1 MKHLSTILLG
11 LGGAL
16 GLGCLQSNAAPTVY
30 VSNQTNFEA
39 PFVFVCG
46 FGVPDDW
53 STWFDFGYNG
63 VSEGQIT
70 VDGLTY
76 DKFSLPEDAIGVTA
90 SIQYS
95 DTWKNNKPDYEVTF
109 EDKDYFLIAKPSG
122 LQEYTP
128 GGINEYMILYLDNKT
143 TIEADKNSLRVY
155 AVADDGTELFGP
167 YPGAKYGCT
176 GNVDG
181 QGFYLYDMPK
191 GNKKYKFTF
200 SNEDCGFKL
209 ESDFTHIPSGHA
221 FVTVTDNA
229 CESLGNLLSADIT
242 EGLLSYTLDKSAKTA
257 VVNGLADPTEGA
269 ANLVIPSTLTCGNTE
284 YAVTAIKDG
293 AFDGLKNLTGSLT
306 LGDNLVTIG
315 DNAFNGCQNLTG
327 ALTIGDKV
335 TYIGSGAFSACISM
349 NGALTIG
356 SSVAI
361 IKDNAFL
368 MCSKLTGA
376 LNLPAPLTEIG
387 QGAFSGCS
395 SLDGELTFGENL
407 TYIGKQAFLGCSKLT
422 GALAI
427 PSAVTFIGEGAFMS
441 CNGLNGALTLP
452 SGITELADNLFFGCS
467 GLTGTLH
474 IPSSVTAIGRGAF
487 YECKGFT
494 GTLSIPSS
502 VTTIGDNAFFNC
514 TGFNGSL
521 ELGGGLTTI
530 GKAAFQNCS
539 KFFGWLTLPSSLQ
552 KIGDNAF
559 YGCEKFSGP
568 LTIPENVTYIGELAF
583 GMCEG
588 FKGKLTIGKSVT
600 FIGNQAFVSCPGFT
614 GTLTIPEGVV
624 EIGFRTFA
632 WNWSL
637 SALELPS
644 TLQALGNL
652 AFYGCW
658 NLTSIT
664 CNAETAPVITSP
676 NKAFD
681 NDNYTNATLY
691 VPAADFMSYKNG
703 YEWSN
708 FEKIVAVDGIA
719 AEEVSLNS
727 TEISITVDETFTLTA
742 TVAPADT
749 TDPTVTWTSS
759 DESIATVEDGIV
771 KGIAAGTATI
781 TATCGDVTA
790 QCAVTVTTRAGVEE
804 ILCDDNQTVEY
815 YNLQSIRIS
824 EPADG
829 EVVIMKKSGTVTKMV
844 FTK

>member
-494 GTLSIPSS
+494 GTL
-502 VTTIGDNAFFNC
+502 
-514 TGFNGSL
+514 
-521 ELGGGLTTI
+521 
-530 GKAAFQNCS
+530 
-539 KFFGWLTLPSSLQ
+539 
-552 KIGDNAF
+552 
-559 YGCEKFSGP
+559 
-568 LTIPENVTYIGELAF
+568 
-583 GMCEG
+583 
-588 FKGKLTIGKSVT
+588 
-600 FIGNQAFVSCPGFT
+600 
-614 GTLTIPEGVV
+614 TIPEGVV

-815 YNLQSIRIS
+815 YNLQGIRIS